1 MKLQS
6 LIVQANTVYSLSLD
20 QDGINSVLSQMRMKG
35 HAMVTEKPIGPTV
48 DAILAVADKVKAPE
62 RKTRRSHT
70 EIYASLKAEAQSPV
84 DSDSCPRCKAGIR
97 TVKLVGGRSASY
109 CQACNITLP
118 MKVE

>member
-6 LIVQANTVYSLSLD
+6 LIVQANTVYSLGLD
-20 QDGINSVLSQMRMKG
+20 QDGITSVLSQMRMKG
-35 HAMVTEKPIGPTV
+35 HAMVTEKPVSPTV
-48 DAILAVADKVKAPE
+48 DAIFAIADNVKNPW

-70 EIYASLKAEAQSPV
+70 EIYANLKAEAQSPV
-84 DSDSCPRCKAGIR
+84 DNDNCPRCKTEVR